1 MVGMDRWDWVLL
13 AAAGFVAVVVLVRLM
28 LNHRNR
34 LLMQLRA
41 EIEQEQ
47 ARKRRAEQ
55 QAKQLAARQQHP
67 NNSQPSSSPPNHSP
81 RPPIRGSPA
90 KATRLERVEVVAA
103 SQGRQSKAAGVSPR
117 ICANRIRKP

>member
-1 MVGMDRWDWVLL
+1 MVSMDRWDWILL

-47 ARKRRAEQ
+47 ARKRRADK
-55 QAKQLAARQQHP
+55 QAKELAARQQP
-67 NNSQPSSSPPNHSP
+67 PKQQPPKQQPPKP
-81 RPPIRGSPA
+81 QP
-90 KATRLERVEVVAA
+90 AA
-103 SQGRQSKAAGVSPR
+103 SNPRQPGKGNAA
-117 ICANRIRKP
+117 